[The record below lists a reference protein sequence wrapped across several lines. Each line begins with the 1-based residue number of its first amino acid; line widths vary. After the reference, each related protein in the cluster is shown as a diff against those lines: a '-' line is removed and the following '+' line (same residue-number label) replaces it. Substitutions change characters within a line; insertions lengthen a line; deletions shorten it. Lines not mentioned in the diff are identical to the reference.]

1 MTRSSTYLARIVL
14 LTMAAGLALSCG
26 GDAGGPTVDS
36 QLLGIYRITSYQG
49 STVGCEQPSE
59 LDPAPAFVLLYSFLP
74 NDDPDEPLLGGIFCG
89 TVESCR
95 QAAQAASEPRIG
107 YSFIEGNDSAGWR
120 GWAIAS
126 AGAENDRCRA
136 DVQAHVLTSA
146 NMNDI
151 NIETKTFQTVFDGL
165 EPMPGS
171 TELVCRNIDAINALR
186 DDPPCSE
193 ILALEATF
201 EAGL

>member
-1 MTRSSTYLARIVL
+1 MNRDDPFVHLSFAKCTSPSQALAR
-14 LTMAAGLALSCG
+14 LSCG
-26 GDAGGPTVDS
+26 DDAGGPTVDS

-49 STVGCEQPSE
+49 SAVGCEQPSE
-59 LDPAPAFVLLYSFLP
+59 FDPAPAFVLLYSFLP

-107 YSFIEGNDSAGWR
+107 YSFLEGNDAAGWR

-126 AGAENDRCRA
+126 AGAANDQCRA

-165 EPMPGS
+165 DRCREAPSSSAATSMPS
-171 TELVCRNIDAINALR
+171 TR
-186 DDPPCSE
+186 
-193 ILALEATF
+193 
-201 EAGL
+201 